1 MDSNHT
7 RAVLRTRRV
16 DKFTPGIPVTVV
28 VTLAALSL
36 PLQLPHHVLLLS
48 AAPLRPAP
56 APPRPLPLH
65 VPLPEPVLIAPP
77 LPLPTLAVLVLVL
90 SLSLPILP
98 IAVLVLS
105 LSLPIPP
112 VAVLP
117 AVAALLLLLP
127 LLVIPVLLPVLAAAA
142 VAVPVAVLP
151 RAGPLRGALLVALA
165 AAGGALLVA
174 GTVGRSC
181 GGLHRLLQVLVLVE
195 VHGGRRVDR
204 GSGAENLD
212 GVVGERRKLNPKLAI
227 GWLAFRIEKD
237 WVVLDRV
244 LSLYWKC
251 RAHVQY
257 NTYFL

>member
-77 LPLPTLAVLVLVL
+77 LPPPTL
-90 SLSLPILP
+90 
-98 IAVLVLS
+98 AVLVLS

-117 AVAALLLLLP
+117 VVAALLLLLP